1 MGARGPAG
9 KRDAERRRRN
19 TPDTPTITVDLSQ
32 VTSDTV
38 EIPAPDEEWH
48 ETALAWYMSLTKSGQ
63 AIFFEPSDWMV
74 AHVLA
79 GQLSLELKPR
89 QVALGQ
95 GEDTIVVEMVV
106 PMPGAK
112 LNAILKGFTML
123 MATEG
128 DRRRLSI
135 EINRSTGDETAA
147 AGVTNISSKRRE
159 HLA

>member
-1 MGARGPAG
+1 MGARGPAP

-19 TPDTPTITVDLSQ
+19 EREVETISVDLNEA
-32 VTSDTV
+32 TSGVV

-48 ETALAWYMSLTKSGQ
+48 EAATAWYLSLSKSGQ
-63 AIFFEPSDWMV
+63 ARFYEPSDWMT
-74 AHVLA
+74 AYILA
-79 GQLSLELKPR
+79 GQMSLELKPR
-89 QVALGQ
+89 SVALGS

-123 MATEG
+123 MATES

-135 EINRSTGDETAA
+135 ELERNQPVGDAE
-147 AGVTNISSKRRE
+147 GVTNIADKRRE